1 MGLADFSCFLSSTLG
16 SRGGAS
22 SSLPIK
28 PTVGLANGRGGLR
41 LAELALAA
49 GHITIR
55 DPAPHHTGLD
65 LLKVVCLS
73 RDFGL
78 QKADVGLISSL
89 LLGEQRREEDRK
101 HRIEIMVM
109 VWTLILHLV

>member
-1 MGLADFSCFLSSTLG
+1 M
-16 SRGGAS
+16 
-22 SSLPIK
+22 
-28 PTVGLANGRGGLR
+28 GLANGRGGLR

-49 GHITIR
+49 GHISIR

-65 LLKVVCLS
+65 LLKVVCLG

-78 QKADVGLISSL
+78 QEADVSLISSL

-101 HRIEIMVM
+101 HTIEIRVM
-109 VWTLILHLV
+109 GWTLILYLFNFRRYIVQYLDESTKPAHTS